1 MVAIINKMENN
12 EFGEDMEKLETLCTV
27 YQSRNAEEENSVGT
41 RTRIAI
47 FVVAVCLISMP
58 EL

>member
-1 MVAIINKMENN
+1 MNV
-12 EFGEDMEKLETLCTV
+12 GEDLEKLETLLCTT
-27 YQSRNAEEENSVGT
+27 YQNRNAEEENCVGT

-47 FVVAVCLISMP
+47 FVAAVCLISTS

>member
-1 MVAIINKMENN
+1 MNV
-12 EFGEDMEKLETLCTV
+12 GEDLEKLETLCTT
-27 YQSRNAEEENSVGT
+27 YQNRNAEEENCVGT

-47 FVVAVCLISMP
+47 FVVAVCLISTS

>member
-1 MVAIINKMENN
+1 MNV
-12 EFGEDMEKLETLCTV
+12 GEDLEKLETLCTI
-27 YQSRNAEEENSVGT
+27 YQSRNAEEENSVRT

-47 FVVAVCLISMP
+47 FVIAVCLISIP

>member
-1 MVAIINKMENN
+1 MNV
-12 EFGEDMEKLETLCTV
+12 GEDMEKLETLCTV

-47 FVVAVCLISMP
+47 FVVVVCLISMP